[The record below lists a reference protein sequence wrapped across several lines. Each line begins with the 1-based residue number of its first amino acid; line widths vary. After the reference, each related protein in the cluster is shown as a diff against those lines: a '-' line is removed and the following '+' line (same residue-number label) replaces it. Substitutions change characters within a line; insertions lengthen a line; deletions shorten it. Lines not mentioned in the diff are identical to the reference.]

1 MELLYKNKKLI
12 EEIALSS
19 LQYKEKLFI
28 PKENNGI
35 LIFEDNF
42 SAMSKLLHCYKNKI
56 DLVYIDPPFNT
67 KQDFKYNHQRTA
79 TISNE
84 KTDIVAYNDNMPFEE
99 YLEFMRE
106 RIYLIHQLLS
116 ENGTLY
122 LHIDCKV
129 GHYLK
134 IILDEIFG
142 MDNFIN
148 EIARIKSNPK
158 NFNRKAFGNQKD
170 IIYIYAKNKGQNI
183 FNNITTQLSE
193 NEKENKFP
201 KIDEYGRR
209 YNTVPCHAPGETQNG
224 ETGKEWKGMLPP
236 KGRHWR
242 CSPEQLEEMDKQGL
256 IEWSSNGNP
265 RIKKYADEHKGNK
278 LQDIWTS
285 YKDPQYPLYPT
296 QKNQEM
302 LEMIVLQSS
311 NENSLI
317 MDCFCG
323 SGSFLLAGLKN
334 NRQIIGIDCSKMAI
348 NIACH
353 HLSDLNIY
361 FKKNQIK
368 ILTQS
373 FQAA

>member
-1 MELLYKNKKLI
+1 MELFYQGKKLI
-12 EEIALSS
+12 EEIEISS
-19 LQYKEKLFI
+19 LQCKENISI
-28 PKENNGI
+28 PAKNNGI

-42 SAMSKLLHCYKNKI
+42 SAMSKLLHNYKNKI
-56 DLVYIDPPFNT
+56 DLIYIDPPFNT
-67 KQDFKYNHQRTA
+67 KQDFKYNSQRTA
-79 TISNE
+79 TISSSSN
-84 KTDIVAYNDNMPFEE
+84 DMIAYNDNMQFEE

-106 RIYLIHQLLS
+106 RIYLIYQLLS

-122 LHIDCKV
+122 LHIDCKI

-142 MDNFIN
+142 IDNFIN
-148 EIARIKSNPK
+148 EISRIKSNPK
-158 NFNRKAFGNQKD
+158 NFDRKAFGNQKD
-170 IIYIYAKNKGQNI
+170 IIYIYAKNKGKNI
-183 FNNITTQLSE
+183 FNNITMQLSE
-193 NEKENKFP
+193 IEKENKFP

-209 YNTVPCHAPGETQNG
+209 YNTVPCHAPGETQQG

-256 IEWSSNGNP
+256 IEWSANGNP

-278 LQDIWTS
+278 LQDIWTN
-285 YKDPQYPLYPT
+285 YKDPQYPQYPT

-334 NRQIIGIDCSKMAI
+334 NRQIIGIDNSKTAI
-348 NIACH
+348 NICKEN
-353 HLSDLNIY
+353 LSSFNI
-361 FKKNQIK
+361 FLLEENI
-368 ILTQS
+368 I